1 MSEHHD
7 IALAALDGRLKTM
20 LPEQYQDYESV
31 QPKSMGSAALK
42 LGGDGKVAWDDMW
55 TTFCDLAMAGG
66 PPHKG
71 TLLRPASPA
80 AVAAQPDRYAAVVE
94 EIDRGIRMSAGLET
108 EGSLTP
114 GWISVACSTETMAEW
129 LVRAIVMENV
139 AARQEN
145 RWIELPVGPAFR
157 LEKEIKNVVTVVA
170 KTSHYWLGHM
180 PPAQQRA
187 IGYLLTTLNA
197 TFPLVVPP
205 TWSDAAEDGDPAT
218 TERMADRIQSTI
230 GLRRSERRRA
240 GWLGVECPSVGAAVW
255 LMRALVVSN
264 VLARRE
270 DTALFVP
277 VDSRTAER
285 VVETLAQLHA
295 LASARGILPA
305 ISGSAPADRR

>member
-1 MSEHHD
+1 VTPDDE
-7 IALAALDGRLKTM
+7 IALAGLDDRLRTL
-20 LPEQYQDYESV
+20 LPEQYQDRYEDV
-31 QPKSMGSAALK
+31 EPKSMGSAPLK
-42 LGGDGKVAWDDMW
+42 RGEDGQVAWDEMW
-55 TTFCDLAMAGG
+55 ATFCDLAMAGG

-71 TLLRPASPA
+71 TLLQPASPA
-80 AVAAQPDRYAAVVE
+80 AVAAEPDRYRDAVE

-108 EGSLTP
+108 EGSLVP
-114 GWISVACSTETMAEW
+114 GWISVACCTETMAEW

-180 PPAQQRA
+180 PAAQQRA

-197 TFPLVVPP
+197 SFPLVVPT
-205 TWSDAAEDGDPAT
+205 TWCDGLEDGDDST
-218 TERMADRIQSTI
+218 SGRMSDRIQSAT
-230 GLRRSERRRA
+230 GLRPSQRRNT
-240 GWLGVECPSVGAAVW
+240 GWLGVECPNVRAAVW

-270 DTALFVP
+270 ETALFLP
-277 VDSRTAER
+277 LDARSADR
-285 VVETLAQLHA
+285 VVDALVHLHGLAT
-295 LASARGILPA
+295 ARGVL
-305 ISGSAPADRR
+305 